1 MRNLMVWWFKLKGWK
16 VANGIPADIK
26 QCVIIAA
33 PHTSNWDFV
42 YTIATFTLLKTPVQF
57 LAKKELFKWPL
68 KRLLQSVGG
77 MPVQRN
83 KSEKL
88 VDTMIGLF
96 KTNPNLLLMIPA
108 EGTRSR
114 VEQWKSGFYRVALG
128 ANLPVLP
135 GYLDYATKTAGF
147 GEPIVL
153 TGDPDTDARAIRLF
167 YADKTGRFPALF
179 NLDAIKLS

>member
-16 VANGIPADIK
+16 VANGIPADVK

-42 YTIATFTLLKTPVQF
+42 YTVATFTLLKTPVQF

-68 KRLLQSVGG
+68 KGLLKEVGA
-77 MPVQRN
+77 MPVQRSR
-83 KSEKL
+83 SEKL

-114 VEQWKSGFYRVALG
+114 VEQWKSGFYHVALG

-147 GEPIVL
+147 GPPIVL
-153 TGDPDTDARAIRLF
+153 TGNPDTDANAIRQF
-167 YADKTGRFPALF
+167 YADKTGRFPDLF
-179 NLDAIKLS
+179 NLDAIKLR